1 MATKAAKKK
10 ATASRKSIEKA
21 HAGKPVSPT
30 EDPTDHST
38 SAASIAAKTDPSGKG
53 GATVNAA
60 SMDAVSADMKNK
72 EDADRLA
79 EDQSIFGKARR
90 AGIFWVNDHSRG
102 GGPYIGISPQNDPK
116 ADQASKERST
126 VEPLELHAPRT
137 GLQVRLPDGT
147 SFNIPDGFGNDTT
160 PNDWARVVR
169 PDGKPLFE

>member
-1 MATKAAKKK
+1 MAKAKKTAAKEE
-10 ATASRKSIEKA
+10 IEKA

-38 SAASIAAKTDPSGKG
+38 SAASLASAVDPKGKSGAA
-53 GATVNAA
+53 ANAA
-60 SMDAVSADMKNK
+60 SMDAVNKDMETK

-116 ADQASKERST
+116 ADQSSKERST
-126 VEPLELHAPRT
+126 VEPIELHSPQT
-137 GLQVRLPDGT
+137 GLAVRLPDGT
-147 SFNIPDGFGNDTT
+147 SFNIPDGFG
-160 PNDWARVVR
+160 PGSVPGDWAKVRR
-169 PDGKPLFE
+169 PDGKPLFG